1 MTVNQWLDSN
11 YVNGCLQYAEAVMH
25 DANGNSCEFWDGDN
39 DEKYGANVLRVESAD
54 GITAHLYTDYTET
67 V

>member
-1 MTVNQWLDSN
+1 MTVNQWLDGN
-11 YVNGCLQYAEAVMH
+11 YADGCLQYAEAVMH
-25 DANGNSCEFWDGDN
+25 DANGNECTFWTN
-39 DEKYGANVLRVESAD
+39 DDPKYRANVLRVESAD